1 MHIQTSLSSFVAYT
15 VSPQPPCLSCGS
27 PRRLAQRIHPRHAR
41 PISDTPWPS
50 AKSVVM
56 FTPGGFHGK
65 LMGYIFTY
73 ICIYT
78 YIYICIR
85 IYIYIIIYIRIYGI
99 YVIVNLW

>member
-1 MHIQTSLSSFVAYT
+1 MYIQASLPSFVAYT
-15 VSPQPPCLSCGS
+15 VSQQPLCLSCGS

-50 AKSVVM
+50 AKSVVGC
-56 FTPGGFHGK
+56 TPGGFHGK

-73 ICIYT
+73 I
-78 YIYICIR
+78 
-85 IYIYIIIYIRIYGI
+85 YIRICGI